1 VRPPGRRRRL
11 LHFAIVIFV
20 SSFCGATACTEETP
34 TTKSSSSG
42 SSGSSGVA
50 APASAKFNADVIPIL
65 ATNCALAACHSSKE
79 ADGGI
84 YMTYDKE
91 QLYSVFQKT
100 SAAWKIK
107 YVVPGKPEES
117 LLMAKMD
124 GTQAKLCKSS
134 CGNQMPQEELLP
146 EEEREIVRVWIKNGA
161 KND

>member
-1 VRPPGRRRRL
+1 MRL
-11 LHFAIVIFV
+11 LPLGVVILV
-20 SSFCGATACTEETP
+20 ASVVACTEDTP
-34 TTKSSSSG
+34 TTKST
-42 SSGSSGVA
+42 GSSGVTK
-50 APASAKFNADVIPIL
+50 PTSAKFNDDVIPIL

-84 YMTYDKE
+84 YMTYERE
-91 QLYSVFQKT
+91 QLYAAFQKT
-100 SAAWKIK
+100 SVAWKIK

-124 GTQAKLCKSS
+124 GTQATLCKGP

-146 EEEREIVRVWIKNGA
+146 EAEREIVRLWIKNGA